1 MMDCPTSLTDAQ
13 IIKQSKTD
21 GEVFVELF
29 RRHFGT
35 IHRYV
40 ARRAGSDV
48 ADEIASETF
57 AEAFRVRAS
66 YVPLRDS
73 TLPWLYGIA
82 GRQLLRRRR
91 NERRYLRASGRLAS
105 QMDDSE
111 EPAFGV
117 STLAEQRALGT
128 ALARLNSNDR
138 EALLLFAWGDLTYL
152 EIAEAAAV
160 PIGTVRSRISRARRA
175 LREELEDQDLGTA
188 ITYPFG
194 GESNA

>member
-1 MMDCPTSLTDAQ
+1 MACSTSSTDAQ
-13 IIKQSKTD
+13 IVERSKTD

-57 AEAFRVRAS
+57 AEAFRLRTS
-66 YVPLRDS
+66 YVALHDS
-73 TLPWLYGIA
+73 ALPWLYGIA

-91 NERRYLRASGRLAS
+91 SERRHLRASGRLAG
-105 QMDDSE
+105 QLQDSE
-111 EPAFGV
+111 ERDLGISTPA
-117 STLAEQRALGT
+117 ERRALGS
-128 ALARLNSNDR
+128 ALARLNGNDR

-152 EIAEAAAV
+152 EIAEAVAIPV
-160 PIGTVRSRISRARRA
+160 GTVRSRISRARHT
-175 LREELEDQDLGTA
+175 LREALEDQDPGTA
-188 ITYPFG
+188 VTYPFG

>member
-1 MMDCPTSLTDAQ
+1 MDCSTPLTDAQ
-13 IIKQSKTD
+13 IIEHSKTD

-57 AEAFRVRAS
+57 AEAFRLRAS

-91 NERRYLRASGRLAS
+91 SERRHLRASGRLAS
-105 QMDDSE
+105 QMQDSE
-111 EPAFGV
+111 ERDFGI
-117 STLAEQRALGT
+117 STLGERRALGS
-128 ALARLNSNDR
+128 ALARLNRNDR
-138 EALLLFAWGDLTYL
+138 EALLLFAWGELSYL
-152 EIAEAAAV
+152 EIAEAMAV
-160 PIGTVRSRISRARRA
+160 PVGTVRSRISRARRA
-175 LREELEDQDLGTA
+175 LREALEDQDPGTA